1 MRIKICQECCE
12 TVEKDAT
19 IWVGWRGK
27 EKVGSVTYREA
38 ENCLPFVYDL
48 ISDPRYPEV
57 VAMLTKRVEREL
69 KAKGYE
75 RCVFTIKQDS
85 PALIQLVLSGRYRI
99 EEIIASKEL

>member
-1 MRIKICQECCE
+1 MSIKIEQLDSENL
-12 TVEKDAT
+12 EKDAT
-19 IWVGWRGK
+19 IWVAWRGN
-27 EKVGSVTYREA
+27 EKIGTITYREA

-57 VAMLTKRVEREL
+57 VAMLIKRVEREL

-75 RCVFTIKQDS
+75 RCIFTIKQDS
-85 PALIQLVLSGRYRI
+85 PALIQLVLAGRYRI